1 MPNQPAYTMWGRPI
15 GVMCSKSLPNDLGYK
30 LVNGIIKGKEFQIA
44 AWPAFK
50 ELDLVQDP
58 ADLTLVPLHKGALKA
73 YRDLGAKNIRPIAI
87 PPEAK

>member
-1 MPNQPAYTMWGRPI
+1 LA
-15 GVMCSKSLPNDLGYK
+15 YK

-73 YRDLGAKNIRPIAI
+73 YRELGAKIYDQSQYLQKQNNIIKTCKGATPIQ
-87 PPEAK
+87 ELLLCCGVFY